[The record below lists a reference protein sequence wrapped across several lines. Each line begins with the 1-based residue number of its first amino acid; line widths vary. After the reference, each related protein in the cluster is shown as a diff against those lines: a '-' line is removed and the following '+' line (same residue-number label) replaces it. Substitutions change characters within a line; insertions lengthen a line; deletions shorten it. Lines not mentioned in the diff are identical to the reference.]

1 MDFSNCKNDDFHTY
15 SGKSKKTQ
23 IIYNNKSYLVKYR
36 KKKKMEKIFFMTF
49 LSTYLVKYFKILDL
63 KRKMLF

>member
-1 MDFSNCKNDDFHTY
+1 MDFSNSKNDDFHTY

-36 KKKKMEKIFFMTF
+36 KKKMEKIFFLTF
-49 LSTYLVKYFKILDL
+49 LSTYLVKYLKALDL
-63 KRKMLF
+63 KHKTLF

>member
-36 KKKKMEKIFFMTF
+36 KKENGKDIFSTF
-49 LSTYLVKYFKILDL
+49 LSTYLVKYLKALDL
-63 KRKMLF
+63 KHKTLF

>member
-1 MDFSNCKNDDFHTY
+1 MDFSNSKNDDFHTY

>member
-36 KKKKMEKIFFMTF
+36 KKKKWKRYF
-49 LSTYLVKYFKILDL
+49 L
-63 KRKMLF
+63 